1 MAFKLPNMKRDMDR
15 KYGTGEYSRDGKKFE
30 QRMKPGESKFKY
42 NVRMRKQNAKAVDKP
57 VTRTTE
63 QLEGID
69 SRSEIKGT
77 FSTAETLSGGF
88 NTNSG
93 DLRAPVTTNFDIT
106 DEMSFDEAFQQAKLK
121 DIEPGAS
128 FDWRGD
134 SYKWELKEEN
144 KFGDPFYRGKTNMM
158 TNFQQKK

>member
-88 NTNSG
+88 NTNPN
-93 DLRAPVTTNFDIT
+93 DLTDKSKPQNFGIT
-106 DEMSFDEAFQQAKLK
+106 PGMSFGEAFKQAGKTAK
-121 DIEPGAS
+121 
-128 FDWRGD
+128 RGD
-134 SYKWELKEEN
+134 IFMWN
-144 KFGDPFYRGKTNMM
+144 DQPFIYEFKD
-158 TNFQQKK
+158 KK